1 MPDLPRRSKVRE
13 MAPAQLRT
21 HETVVP
27 SEQDAT
33 LARESSR
40 VLSRHLG
47 DQGTLKLA
55 VDEGGRTEPVAL
67 PAAAARLLIEI
78 LTQMAQGNPVTLM
91 PLHAELTTQEA
102 AEHLNVS
109 RPFLIGL
116 LEKGEIPFRKVGTH
130 RRVLFRDL
138 LAYRQRTDG
147 ARQKALEE
155 LAEEAQL

>member
-1 MPDLPRRSKVRE
+1 
-13 MAPAQLRT
+13 MASAQLRT

-27 SEQDAT
+27 TERDAT

-40 VLSRHLG
+40 VLSRHIG
-47 DQGTLKLA
+47 DQSPLKLA
-55 VDEGGRTEPVAL
+55 IEEGGRSEIVAL
-67 PAAAARLLIEI
+67 PAAAARLLMEI

-102 AEHLNVS
+102 AEHLKVS

-116 LEKGEIPFRKVGTH
+116 LEKGEIPFRKVGSH

-138 LAYRQRTDG
+138 LAYKQRTDD
-147 ARQKALEE
+147 ARQAALQE
-155 LAEEAQL
+155 LADEAQRLKLGY

>member
-1 MPDLPRRSKVRE
+1 
-13 MAPAQLRT
+13 MALAQLRT
-21 HETVVP
+21 HETVMP

-47 DQGTLKLA
+47 DQGTLNLA
-55 VDEGGRTEPVAL
+55 VDEGGGRTESVAL

-91 PLHAELTTQEA
+91 PSHAELTTQEA

-138 LAYRQRTDG
+138 LAYKQRTDG

-155 LAEEAQL
+155 LADEAQRLKLGY

>member
-1 MPDLPRRSKVRE
+1 MT
-13 MAPAQLRT
+13 PAQLPT

-40 VLSRHLG
+40 LLSRHLA
-47 DQGTLKLA
+47 DQGTLNLA
-55 VDEGGRTEPVAL
+55 IEKGGRTESVAL
-67 PAAAARLLIEI
+67 PAAAARLLIDI
-78 LTQMAQGNPVTLM
+78 LNEMAQGHPVTLM

-138 LAYRQRTDG
+138 LAYKQRTDG
-147 ARQKALEE
+147 
-155 LAEEAQL
+155 